1 MNDIT
6 SIRQAVRT
14 PSFDEALAER
24 LGLNPTDLRCLEQV
38 IEEPGLT
45 PGRLAEAAGLTSGA
59 ITGVLDRLERGGF
72 VTRHPDPADRRRI
85 TVEPASERT
94 TEVRAAVAPLDA
106 AIEATLAPYS
116 DDQRSTIA
124 RFLQSAADVVATETA
139 RLLAETRGGF
149 IGDAYRA
156 PLGDAARARLAF
168 SSGAPRFA
176 LNVAPL
182 GPRAAARLI
191 AEPSASRLELA
202 SGAPSGQLAAAS
214 FDGPRPDVRASQAGL
229 EVRYRRQASS
239 AFTSRRARI
248 ELSADVAW
256 TIELDGGLTDLTGDL
271 GGVTLERLEV
281 NGGTNHVDL
290 VLPRPQGTV
299 PVRLDGVASSI
310 RFRRPAGVPVA
321 VRIAGGVSHLTID
334 GRRSE
339 QVGGKR
345 RYAGP
350 GFDESPDRYEFE
362 IAGGASNVTISEG

>member
-1 MNDIT
+1 MSDIS

-14 PSFDEALAER
+14 PSFDEALAAR

-38 IEEPGLT
+38 LEEPGLT
-45 PGRLAEAAGLTSGA
+45 PGRLAEQAGLTSGA

-72 VTRHPDPADRRRI
+72 VVRHPDPADRRRI
-85 TVEPASERT
+85 TVEPVAARA
-94 TEVRAAVAPLDA
+94 TEVRAAVAPLDE
-106 AIEATLAPYS
+106 AIGTTLGRYS
-116 DDQRSTIA
+116 DDHVSTIA
-124 RFLQSAADVVATETA
+124 GFLRSASDLVAVETA

-149 IGDAYRA
+149 VGDAYHA
-156 PLGDAARARLAF
+156 PLGDTARARLAF

-191 AEPSASRLELA
+191 AEPSASRLELT

-214 FDGPRPDVRASQAGL
+214 FDGPRPDVRASQTGL
-229 EVRYRRQASS
+229 EVRYRRQAIS
-239 AFTSRRARI
+239 AFTSRRAKV
-248 ELSADVAW
+248 ELSAGVAW

-281 NGGTNHVDL
+281 NGGANHVDL

-299 PVRLDGVASSI
+299 PVRLGGVASSA
-310 RFRRPAGVPVA
+310 RFRRPTGVPVA
-321 VRIAGGVSHLTID
+321 VRIAGGVSHLNVD

-362 IAGGASNVTISEG
+362 ILGGASSVTITEG